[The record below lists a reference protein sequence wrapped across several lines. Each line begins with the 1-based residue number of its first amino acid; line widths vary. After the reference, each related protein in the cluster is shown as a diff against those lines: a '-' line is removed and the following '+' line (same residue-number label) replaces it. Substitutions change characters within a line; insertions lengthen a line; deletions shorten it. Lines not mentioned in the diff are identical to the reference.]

1 MSPVRAE
8 TRTTRLRS
16 SSVSIVY
23 ARACKDNQ
31 IQIDR
36 QVSGPIEMK
45 MLHQSHCSRVVTLC
59 HISRRFSP
67 EKKYIR
73 FGRSGQKQNTKT
85 TGTLSLPAGWL
96 EVATCRKNSHFKL
109 RRTGPQVVGCSDSE
123 PFRVR
128 PKRLMGSYLSSHPT
142 PHSHQSFVKQHMTTY
157 IAPAVTLS

>member
-23 ARACKDNQ
+23 ARTCKDNQ

-59 HISRRFSP
+59 HISRWFSS
-67 EKKYIR
+67 EMKYIH
-73 FGRSGQKQNTKT
+73 FGRSRPKKNSKT
-85 TGTLSLPAGWL
+85 TGTLLLPAGWL
-96 EVATCRKNSHFKL
+96 EVATCGKNSHFKL
-109 RRTGPQVVGCSDSE
+109 RRTGRSADRTPYE
-123 PFRVR
+123 PYVQYRHTGAVYR
-128 PKRLMGSYLSSHPT
+128 PGGHLK
-142 PHSHQSFVKQHMTTY
+142 
-157 IAPAVTLS
+157 A